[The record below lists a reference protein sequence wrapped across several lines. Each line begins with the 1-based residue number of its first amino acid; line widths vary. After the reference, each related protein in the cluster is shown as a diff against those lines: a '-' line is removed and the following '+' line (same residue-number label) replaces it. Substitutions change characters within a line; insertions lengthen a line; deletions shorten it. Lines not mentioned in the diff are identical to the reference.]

1 MNEKQ
6 IINYYFKKNTDIVY
20 YIMNPWSFNITPI
33 NIIEVGNFSSGQL
46 YFLCKCLTDDKAIC
60 PVPVPCSL
68 VGVYSKDDF
77 EKSYIHKNPLFV
89 NESLEELLN
98 EYFKR
103 T

>member
-33 NIIEVGNFSSGQL
+33 NIIGVDNFSSGQL
-46 YFLCKCLTDDKAIC
+46 NFLCRTLPSSIEFRI
-60 PVPVPCSL
+60 PCAL
-68 VGVYSKDDF
+68 CGVYSKDDF